1 MGYIHKMKNYH
12 IRLVY
17 SAEVLEVLD
26 TCGEEFEDLE
36 ELYQRAVEDEEFDVD
51 QEITYTNSVNELY
64 VDDAEIAFGQWQE
77 DFDDLEIPQTGL
89 CRTGGWCRGAS
100 DLDLALPE
108 EEVFDSKKLCIK
120 SCSEVSYL
128 LNENTIIKAVFDDDN
143 YDDGESGDTYYYNG
157 DCLE

>member
-1 MGYIHKMKNYH
+1 M
-12 IRLVY
+12 RLKICLIQKKTVF
-17 SAEVLEVLD
+17 LHLD
-26 TCGEEFEDLE
+26 
-36 ELYQRAVEDEEFDVD
+36 
-51 QEITYTNSVNELY
+51 I
-64 VDDAEIAFGQWQE
+64 
-77 DFDDLEIPQTGL
+77 
-89 CRTGGWCRGAS
+89 GWCRGAS